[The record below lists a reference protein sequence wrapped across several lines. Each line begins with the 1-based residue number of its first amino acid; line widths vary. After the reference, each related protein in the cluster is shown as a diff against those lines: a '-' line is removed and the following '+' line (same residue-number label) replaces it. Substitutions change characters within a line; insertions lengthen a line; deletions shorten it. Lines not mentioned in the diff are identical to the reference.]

1 MGEAAY
7 RTHDTSELVDLNLLI
22 AYVSLR
28 NKRQGHPLG
37 RRGWEATLERRRKG
51 GNKIVIL

>member
-22 AYVSLR
+22 AYVSLC